1 MNIHSVVFMGDIIG
15 IFTSEKRAASRAK
28 QIIYHYFDN
37 PDKAWESFLKEGY
50 DYTDEF
56 EFDLR
61 LVCDTVDTDE
71 EEFSL

>member
-1 MNIHSVVFMGDIIG
+1 MNIHSVVFMGDTIG

-28 QIIYHYFDN
+28 QIIYHYSDN
-37 PDKAWESFLKEGY
+37 PDKVWESFLKEGY

-56 EFDLR
+56 ELR